1 MKEER
6 DHLDRLQDILY
17 MIDKVEEFTSGLSLE
32 EFEENEMAHFAVIRA
47 IEVMGEAAK
56 QIPAEVKKK
65 YPEVPW
71 IKMAGMR
78 DKMIHGY
85 FGVDIQIVWE
95 TATRSIPMLRPRIS
109 EILIGELESLKD
121 AENY

>member
-1 MKEER
+1 MKAKR

-17 MIDKVEEFTSGLSLE
+17 MIDKVEDFTSGLSLE

-56 QIPAEVKKK
+56 QVPAEVKLK
-65 YPEVPW
+65 YPDVPW

>member
-1 MKEER
+1 LKEER